1 MTEDEAKTKWC
12 PHARM
17 VETGPNGNSV
27 ARNRVTKVDA
37 AFENPTVHAD
47 TLAGAQCIASACM
60 AWRWSEGKR
69 AEAFHEAVR
78 AHMRTQAKP
87 NAATATQEVYA
98 ARGHEFER
106 TEGVCGLA
114 GAPQ

>member
-12 PHARM
+12 FAAVASHTNPRQGF
-17 VETGPNGNSV
+17 ETPEQLTDGATFP
-27 ARNRVTKVDA
+27 KV
-37 AFENPTVHAD
+37 FP
-47 TLAGAQCIASACM
+47 CIASACM
-60 AWRWSEGKR
+60 AWRWSEAKR
-69 AEAFHEAVR
+69 TEAFHEAVR

-98 ARGHEFER
+98 QRGGDFER
-106 TEGVCGLA
+106 TEGACGLA